1 MIQKLIRQKHIDT
14 EIDETIEDK
23 TKFLREIV
31 YDDSSKSDPK
41 IQHKIISY
49 LEATYS
55 AQRLYLNN
63 IHDIPTIKDI
73 KNTWPIL
80 LQKRYMF
87 WHYKQLMGHSIHV
100 LKDEI
105 LKKQEKIL
113 CYGHHKKYKDII
125 NSDNPTEIKLIK
137 IIMKHFKE
145 DFEKL
150 FQTYSVRILEKYL
163 L

>member
-1 MIQKLIRQKHIDT
+1 M
-14 EIDETIEDK
+14 
-23 TKFLREIV
+23 V
-31 YDDSSKSDPK
+31 
-41 IQHKIISY
+41 
-49 LEATYS
+49 
-55 AQRLYLNN
+55 
-63 IHDIPTIKDI
+63 
-73 KNTWPIL
+73 
-80 LQKRYMF
+80 
-87 WHYKQLMGHSIHV
+87 HSIHV
-100 LKDEI
+100 LKEEI

-113 CYGHHKKYKDII
+113 SYRHHKKYKDII